1 MDANNLK
8 DILDKHSKWLRKEK
22 GGEKADLSG
31 ANLTRANL
39 TRANLTGANLSEADL
54 TWADLSG
61 ANLTGANLSEANLFE
76 AYLSEA
82 DLTRANLTGANLTG
96 AYLSGANLTWA
107 NLTGAN
113 LSWANL
119 SWANLSRADLTGA
132 NLTRANLTWADLF
145 GANLSGAD
153 LKDVKN
159 MPCFQIVPE
168 VGSFMAFKAVR
179 ADNGAGSVL
188 RVRIDAETAR
198 TNSIGSR
205 KCRAENVFV
214 VALESGAKSE
224 IYKSPTVAQTDALQ
238 YRIGE
243 YTCSESYND
252 DPRLEY
258 TDGIHFFMTLEE
270 AKEWVS

>member
-31 ANLTRANL
+31 ANLSRANL
-39 TRANLTGANLSEADL
+39 SEANLTGAYLTGANLTWAELRANLTGAY
-54 TWADLSG
+54 LSG
-61 ANLTGANLSEANLFE
+61 ANLFE

-119 SWANLSRADLTGA
+119 TWANLSRADLTGA